1 MATLTPS
8 KITEAGHTSSLTT
21 CSAAGDDFVNSGIEF
36 IRIQNTHASATYSI
50 KIEAQTSTYKNP
62 QYGILNRNHIYKTV
76 AAATNSAYF
85 GPFKQGSFNNGN
97 DKVKIYYKTG
107 SGTTDTTWNAL
118 STTLAGTHLLK
129 IEVLY
134 LDN

>member
-1 MATLTPS
+1 MATITAA
-8 KITEAGHTSSLTT
+8 KITEAGLTSSLST
-21 CSAAGDDFVNSGIEF
+21 CTASGDDFINTGIEF

-50 KIEAQTSTYKNP
+50 KIEAQTTTYKNA

-85 GPFKQGSFNNGN
+85 GPFKPGSFNNGN
-97 DKVKIYYKTG
+97 EKVKIYYKTG

-118 STTLAGTHLLK
+118 STTLAGAHLLK